1 VSLIHEFSARELRD
15 LDRQGVGKVMRRN
28 LLKLRQIRLFHET
41 CTPDEPDWRLKGGG
55 VQAFVEPLEA
65 TIADGTQ
72 ISNSTSETI
81 VVPDFNI
88 PAYYMAAGRTLRIT
102 AYGVNSNVVTT
113 PGTLTFRVR
122 WGGVA
127 GTVLLASAAI
137 VMDVTARTNAF
148 WYLACTITCRTAGSS
163 GTFISGGYCF
173 IVNQKGSVAVA
184 SNAEFNA
191 WVMALG
197 SAGTPIA
204 SANAA
209 VTVNTTTANL
219 LSVTAT
225 ESVSTSPTNLTC
237 NSLVLEILN

>member
-1 VSLIHEFSARELRD
+1 MIHPFSAQELAA
-15 LDRQGVGKVMRRN
+15 LDMQGASKVLRRSLMKQRQS
-28 LLKLRQIRLFHET
+28 RLFSEQA
-41 CTPDEPDWRLKGGG
+41 TPSDPDWRLRGGG

-88 PAYYMAAGRTLRIT
+88 PAYYMAAGRTIRIT

-148 WYLACTITCRTAGSS
+148 WYLAATFTCRTAGSS
-163 GTFISGGYCF
+163 GTFIAGGFCF

-184 SNAEFNA
+184 SNTEFNA
-191 WVMALG
+191 FVMALG
-197 SAGTPIA
+197 SAGTPIE
-204 SANAA
+204 SSNAP
-209 VTVNTTTANL
+209 VTVNTTVANL
-219 LSVTAT
+219 LSVTAQ
-225 ESVSTSPTNLTC
+225 ESVSTNPTNLTC
-237 NSLVLEILN
+237 NSRILEVLN